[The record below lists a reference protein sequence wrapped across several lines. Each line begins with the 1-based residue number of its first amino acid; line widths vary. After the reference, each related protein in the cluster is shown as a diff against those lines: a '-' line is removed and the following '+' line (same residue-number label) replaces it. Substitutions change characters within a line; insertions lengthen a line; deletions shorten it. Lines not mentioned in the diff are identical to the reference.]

1 MTQAASVHSTP
12 RTDSSLFRLVER
24 ELDPR
29 GALAELFREE
39 LHPDPEWM
47 ADHVIEHLRLGLRDH
62 AHRSQE
68 GAARMRAWTII
79 TTERTRRQRERLAEE
94 ISRIQNEKL
103 RVNLQRTTSAL
114 FIFLEDDL
122 ERWDATARA
131 GRMAEAAL
139 AEIRQLLADGKFHG
153 NELLGMIIGIAKH
166 GPRQGGG

>member
-122 ERWDATARA
+122 EAAARA
-131 GRMAEAAL
+131 RRAEAAL
-139 AEIRQLLADGKFHG
+139 AEIRQLIADGKFHG